1 MPEFTFGTDN
11 KDASF
16 QKKFPLA
23 KVPAL
28 ETHGPEQLCL
38 AESGAIA
45 LFVAD
50 SGPARTRLLGADAF
64 QRAKVMQ
71 WVLHTELEIS
81 PNVFAGI
88 RPKVGRA
95 EYDADV
101 EAKALT
107 ALDRIVAVVESTLA
121 SGQPWLVPGT
131 TEFSLADL
139 TAMGSLSA
147 ALKLWLDKAWRDR
160 HPNTMAWFSRLLAV
174 PEVHEVY
181 DDFKFVDEV

>member
-1 MPEFTFGTDN
+1 M
-11 KDASF
+11 
-16 QKKFPLA
+16 
-23 KVPAL
+23 
-28 ETHGPEQLCL
+28 
-38 AESGAIA
+38 
-45 LFVAD
+45 AD
-50 SGPARTRLLGADAF
+50 SGPARARLLGADAF

-81 PNVFAGI
+81 PHVFAGI

-101 EAKALT
+101 EAKAQT

-121 SGQPWLVPGT
+121 GGQPWLVPGT

-160 HPNTMAWFSRLLAV
+160 HPATMAWFARLLAV

-181 DDFKFVDEV
+181 HDFKFVDEA